1 MASIKG
7 NNIGKHPKKLER
19 LIGGM
24 LLVRKKTTTYLV
36 VPAELGLMHTWGG
49 ELMPYWRYLIGSASF

>member
-7 NNIGKHPKKLER
+7 NNIGKHPKKLGR

-24 LLVRKKTTTYLV
+24 LLVPKKTTTYLV
-36 VPAELGLMHTWGG
+36 VPAELGLRHTWGG
-49 ELMPYWRYLIGSASF
+49 RASALLAVPYW

>member
-36 VPAELGLMHTWGG
+36 VPAELGLRHT
-49 ELMPYWRYLIGSASF
+49 